1 LSAAAVA
8 RTFSRRMSY
17 VRTRLGRWFYEE
29 RGVARRPGDP
39 AIVLWPSLLFDGG
52 MWKHQVE
59 PLSALGRVVVFDGPG
74 HGKSEVPPPFSLE
87 DNADALTDAFGELQI
102 DKAVF
107 IGLSWGG
114 MVAMRLALQHPQR
127 VRALALL
134 DTNADAEERLRLV
147 KYRAFISFWRR
158 FGLPQ
163 VLADAQLAPIYF
175 AEGTRAR
182 EPELVERWV
191 RTVNGCPRDGIA
203 RASLAVVVHRKDI
216 ASRLG
221 AIRAPTLVVCG
232 REDRATEPAHS
243 ERIAA
248 AIPGAKLVLIDGA
261 GHVSA
266 LEQPRAVNDVL
277 VPFVA
282 AQVGS

>member
-1 LSAAAVA
+1 
-8 RTFSRRMSY
+8 MSY

-59 PLSALGRVVVFDGPG
+59 PLSAVGRVVIFDGPG

-107 IGLSWGG
+107 VGLSWGG

-134 DTNADAEERLRLV
+134 DTNAEAEDRLRIA
-147 KYRAFISFWRR
+147 KYRAFISFGKR
-158 FGLPQ
+158 FGVPK

-175 AEGTRAR
+175 AAGTRTR

-191 RTVNGCPRDGIA
+191 RTLNGYPREGMA
-203 RASLAVVVHRKDI
+203 RASKAVVVQRKDI
-216 ASRLG
+216 SSRLG
-221 AIRAPTLVVCG
+221 SIRVPTLVLCG

-243 ERIAA
+243 ERIAR
-248 AIPGAKLVLIDGA
+248 AIQGAKLAYIENA
-261 GHVSA
+261 GHMTP
-266 LEQPRAVNDVL
+266 LEQPRAVNDAL

-282 AQVGS
+282 SQVGS